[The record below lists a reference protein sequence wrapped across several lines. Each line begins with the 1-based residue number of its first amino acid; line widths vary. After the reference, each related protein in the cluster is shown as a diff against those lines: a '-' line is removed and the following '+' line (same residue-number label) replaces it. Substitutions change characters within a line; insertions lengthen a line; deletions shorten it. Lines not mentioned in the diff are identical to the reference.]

1 MNKNII
7 MLMSDEHVW
16 TLSPCLECADVFICV
31 CVNESMLMS
40 GLLLSSLLG
49 VLFVAVVRHP
59 SLALQTR
66 PSLTVSSSP
75 QRPDGCEAAGWREC
89 NELSF
94 F

>member
-1 MNKNII
+1 MFGHYRHALNVP
-7 MLMSDEHVW
+7 M
-16 TLSPCLECADVFICV
+16 CLFV

-49 VLFVAVVRHP
+49 ELFVAVVRHP

-66 PSLTVSSSP
+66 PSLAVSSSP

-94 F
+94 V

>member
-1 MNKNII
+1 
-7 MLMSDEHVW
+7 
-16 TLSPCLECADVFICV
+16 
-31 CVNESMLMS
+31 MLMS

-59 SLALQTR
+59 SLTLQTR

-75 QRPDGCEAAGWREC
+75 QRPDGCEGRRWRKC